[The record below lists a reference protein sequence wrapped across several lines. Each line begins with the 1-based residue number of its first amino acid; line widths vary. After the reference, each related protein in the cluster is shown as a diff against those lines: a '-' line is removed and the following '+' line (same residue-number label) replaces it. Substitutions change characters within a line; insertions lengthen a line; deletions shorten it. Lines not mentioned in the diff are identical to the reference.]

1 MKSKQ
6 YWKVQKQ
13 KLQASGGLF
22 DLDGLETDIAEFDD
36 RMLDPEFWNNAEAA
50 QEVINQSNQLKAVY
64 NTFKSLE
71 AQYEDLEVLYEM
83 VKEDEDPEY
92 LEELN
97 EKTTEFT
104 EALEKYELTML
115 LNGPHDK
122 SNAILEIHPGAG
134 GTESQDWGSMLFR
147 MYTRWADKKGF
158 DVETLDYQSG
168 DEAGIKSVTILI
180 KGMNAYGYLR
190 SERGVHRLVRIS
202 PFDSAGRRHT
212 SFCSIDVMPEID
224 ADDAE
229 IEVNPDDIRVDTYR
243 ASGAGGQHINK
254 TSSAIR
260 ITHIP
265 TGIVVASQAQRSQ
278 FQNRDTAMGMLKAK
292 LYQLQEEEREKEL
305 AAIRGEQKEIGW
317 GSQIRSYVFHPYSMV
332 KDHRSSY
339 ETGNVQA
346 VMDGDLDAFI
356 DAYLKMTM
364 DQEEL

>member
-115 LNGPHDK
+115 LL
-122 SNAILEIHPGAG
+122 SLIHISEP
-134 GTESQDWGSMLFR
+134 
-147 MYTRWADKKGF
+147 TR
-158 DVETLDYQSG
+158 
-168 DEAGIKSVTILI
+168 
-180 KGMNAYGYLR
+180 
-190 SERGVHRLVRIS
+190 
-202 PFDSAGRRHT
+202 
-212 SFCSIDVMPEID
+212 
-224 ADDAE
+224 
-229 IEVNPDDIRVDTYR
+229 
-243 ASGAGGQHINK
+243 
-254 TSSAIR
+254 
-260 ITHIP
+260 
-265 TGIVVASQAQRSQ
+265 
-278 FQNRDTAMGMLKAK
+278 
-292 LYQLQEEEREKEL
+292 
-305 AAIRGEQKEIGW
+305 
-317 GSQIRSYVFHPYSMV
+317 PY
-332 KDHRSSY
+332 
-339 ETGNVQA
+339 
-346 VMDGDLDAFI
+346 
-356 DAYLKMTM
+356 
-364 DQEEL
+364 

>member
-1 MKSKQ
+1 VKSKQ

-158 DVETLDYQSG
+158 DKRVQFYTSRDYSMQIEKGEDYPKLKPTYFVGILNFGIGTGKNYLGKHYNIEEETGKCVLGDIQHRFIQLTKFKKKHHELTTLVDKWTFFIKHAKNLAVIPENVSDEGLKMAYQ
-168 DEAGIKSVTILI
+168 EADKHLWKKEEIIAYE
-180 KGMNAYGYLR
+180 NASMR
-190 SERGVHRLVRIS
+190 EQDERGERALAKEEGKEEGKEEKEREAILGFHEIGV
-202 PFDSAGRRHT
+202 
-212 SFCSIDVMPEID
+212 SIDNIAKALKITAEKVREII
-224 ADDAE
+224 E
-229 IEVNPDDIRVDTYR
+229 I
-243 ASGAGGQHINK
+243 SQHK
-254 TSSAIR
+254 
-260 ITHIP
+260 
-265 TGIVVASQAQRSQ
+265 
-278 FQNRDTAMGMLKAK
+278 K
-292 LYQLQEEEREKEL
+292 
-305 AAIRGEQKEIGW
+305 
-317 GSQIRSYVFHPYSMV
+317 
-332 KDHRSSY
+332 
-339 ETGNVQA
+339 
-346 VMDGDLDAFI
+346 
-356 DAYLKMTM
+356 
-364 DQEEL
+364 